1 MNTPTPPRWT
11 LGGAPRPAAPQ
22 LFCFP
27 HGGGSAAEY
36 LRWARD
42 LRTGEPQC
50 VQLPGRGSRTRE
62 PVITSMDA
70 LVDAL
75 LDGVRPA
82 REPFVFFGHSFGSLV
97 AFEFTRALRAA
108 GRPQPAHL
116 VVSGYPAPHLPRAAS
131 RLHLLGD
138 RALLEAV
145 AERHGGIP
153 PEVLADDDLVVL
165 AARALRAD
173 YQILETYA
181 HRPEPPLSVPVTVL
195 GGTEDRVTAEQLD
208 AWREV
213 TDAEVTVRRFPG
225 GHFYLRD
232 RPAPVLRA
240 LSAALASAAADART
254 GEGPRDRTG
263 VRTGEAL
270 SERTDARSG
279 EGLTGART
287 GGGNAPC

>member
-11 LGGAPRPAAPQ
+11 LGGAPRPAAP
-22 LFCFP
+22 LLYCFP

-42 LRTGEPQC
+42 LRSGEPQA

-62 PVITSMDA
+62 PVVTSMDA

-82 REPFVFFGHSFGSLV
+82 RQPFVFFGHSFGSLV
-97 AFEFTRALRAA
+97 AYEFTRALRAA
-108 GRPQPAHL
+108 GRPQPAYL

-131 RLHLLGD
+131 QLHRLGD
-138 RALLEAV
+138 RELLEAV
-145 AERHGGIP
+145 SELHGGIP
-153 PEVLADDDLVVL
+153 PEVLADDDIVVL

-173 YQILETYA
+173 YRILETYA
-181 HRPEPPLSVPVTVL
+181 HRPGPPLSVPLTVL
-195 GGTEDRVTAEQLD
+195 GGTEDRVSAEQLD
-208 AWREV
+208 AWREL

-240 LSAALASAAADART
+240 LSGALVSAAAQAPTGRGPEEGP
-254 GEGPRDRTG
+254 GEGPG
-263 VRTGEAL
+263 
-270 SERTDARSG
+270 ERTSGGRGQAPAERADA
-279 EGLTGART
+279 GA
-287 GGGNAPC
+287 GGGHAPC

>member
-1 MNTPTPPRWT
+1 MSTPTSPRWI
-11 LGGAPRPAAPQ
+11 LGGAPRPAAPK
-22 LFCFP
+22 LYCFA

-42 LRTGEPQC
+42 LRAGEPHA
-50 VQLPGRGSRTRE
+50 VQLPGRGSRIGE

-82 REPFVFFGHSFGSLV
+82 GEPFVFFGHSFGSLV

-116 VVSGYPAPHLPRAAS
+116 VVSGYPAPHLRRDPS
-131 RLHLLGD
+131 GMHLLGD
-138 RALLEAV
+138 RELLRAASEL
-145 AERHGGIP
+145 HGGIP
-153 PEVLADDDLVVL
+153 PEILADDALVAL
-165 AARALRAD
+165 TARALRAD
-173 YQILETYA
+173 YQVLETYT
-181 HRPEPPLSVPVTVL
+181 HRPQAPLSVPVTVL
-195 GGTEDRVTAEQLD
+195 GGTEDRVTAEQLE
-208 AWREV
+208 AWREL

-240 LSAALASAAADART
+240 LSGALASVAAK
-254 GEGPRDRTG
+254 ERD
-263 VRTGEAL
+263 V
-270 SERTDARSG
+270 
-279 EGLTGART
+279 
-287 GGGNAPC
+287 PC

>member
-1 MNTPTPPRWT
+1 MSTSTPPRWI
-11 LGGAPRPAAPQ
+11 LGGAPRPAAPKVY
-22 LFCFP
+22 CFP

-42 LRTGEPQC
+42 LRAGEPQA
-50 VQLPGRGSRTRE
+50 VQLPGRGSRLRE
-62 PVITSMDA
+62 PALPSMDA

-75 LDGVRPA
+75 LDGVRPPA
-82 REPFVFFGHSFGSLV
+82 GAPFVFFGHSFGSLV

-138 RALLEAV
+138 RELLDTVAAL
-145 AERHGGIP
+145 HGGIP
-153 PEVLADDDLVVL
+153 PEVLADDDMVAL
-165 AARALRAD
+165 AAGALRAD
-173 YQILETYA
+173 YRILETYT
-181 HRPEPPLSVPVTVL
+181 HRPEAPLSVPVTVL

-208 AWREV
+208 AWREL

-232 RPAPVLRA
+232 RPGPVLRA
-240 LSAALASAAADART
+240 LSGALASAAAR
-254 GEGPRDRTG
+254 
-263 VRTGEAL
+263 
-270 SERTDARSG
+270 ER
-279 EGLTGART
+279 
-287 GGGNAPC
+287 NAPC

>member
-1 MNTPTPPRWT
+1 MSTSTPPRWII
-11 LGGAPRPAAPQ
+11 GGASRPAAPK
-22 LFCFP
+22 LYCFA

-42 LRTGEPQC
+42 LKAGEPHA
-50 VQLPGRGSRTRE
+50 VQLPGRGSRTGE

-70 LVDAL
+70 LVAAL
-75 LDGVRPA
+75 LDGVRPDA
-82 REPFVFFGHSFGSLV
+82 GPFVFFGHSFGSLV

-138 RALLEAV
+138 RELLEEV
-145 AERHGGIP
+145 SGLHGGIP
-153 PEVLADDDLVVL
+153 PEVMADDDLVAI

-173 YQILETYA
+173 YQVLETYA

-195 GGTEDRVTAEQLD
+195 GGTEDRVTAEQLE
-208 AWREV
+208 AWREL

-240 LSAALASAAADART
+240 LSGALTAAARAT
-254 GEGPRDRTG
+254 AG
-263 VRTGEAL
+263 VPAG
-270 SERTDARSG
+270 SG
-279 EGLTGART
+279 ERGD
-287 GGGNAPC
+287 PC

>member
-1 MNTPTPPRWT
+1 MSTPTSPRWI
-11 LGGAPRPAAPQ
+11 LGGAPRPAAPA
-22 LFCFP
+22 LYCFA

-42 LRTGEPQC
+42 LKAGEPNA
-50 VQLPGRGSRTRE
+50 VQLPGRGSRLRE

-75 LDGVRPA
+75 LDGVRPD

-138 RALLEAV
+138 RELLETV
-145 AERHGGIP
+145 AGLHGGIP
-153 PEVLADDDLVVL
+153 PEVLADDTLVTL
-165 AARALRAD
+165 AAQALRAD

-181 HRPEPPLSVPVTVL
+181 HRPEAPLSLPVTVL
-195 GGTEDRVTAEQLD
+195 CGTEDRITDAQLE
-208 AWREV
+208 AWWEL

-240 LSAALASAAADART
+240 LSAALASAAARPASGPHGAEKDAAEKEND
-254 GEGPRDRTG
+254 G
-263 VRTGEAL
+263 A
-270 SERTDARSG
+270 ER
-279 EGLTGART
+279 
-287 GGGNAPC
+287 NATERNATC